1 MNKLRL
7 QTDLKMNLADGS
19 SLDANISLRCLPKS
33 LLAFNQQ
40 SKPCPCL
47 QSTINNQSIAFHQS
61 LALKSPCLQWMP
73 TSPFDACPKVSLP
86 SINNQSLALAF
97 NQKALPSSLLA
108 FNQQSNV
115 NVIIAAELPN
125 IVRGLNYRTRSA
137 GFVRSLEP
145 LRLLGRARA
154 GLSLRCLRRRCGLS
168 LNLRCL
174 RRRCGLNLS
183 SWSLRNWCCGLGKT
197 SRLQKSNEPIWYET
211 WVSIKC

>member
-1 MNKLRL
+1 MA
-7 QTDLKMNLADGS
+7 QV
-19 SLDANISLRCLPKS
+19 
-33 LLAFNQQ
+33 
-40 SKPCPCL
+40 
-47 QSTINNQSIAFHQS
+47 
-61 LALKSPCLQWMP
+61 WMP

-125 IVRGLNYRTRSA
+125 TGTGSA
-137 GFVRSLEP
+137 GFVRSLELLLL
-145 LRLLGRARA
+145 LRC
-154 GLSLRCLRRRCGLS
+154 LRCLRRRCGLS